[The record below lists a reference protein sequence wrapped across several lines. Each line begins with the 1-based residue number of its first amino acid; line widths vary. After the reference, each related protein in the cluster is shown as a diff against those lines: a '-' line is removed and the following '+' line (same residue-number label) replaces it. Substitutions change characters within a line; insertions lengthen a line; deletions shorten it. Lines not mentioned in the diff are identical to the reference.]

1 MGRYAI
7 IKTTSIQEK
16 YKNSDIFLNLLEY
29 LIANIAQ
36 QSNDKGLSI
45 YRVLTIELEE
55 IEFRNGFTDF
65 HKVSYNEPLVGK
77 GYGLVYAM
85 SSTEKVNEIKKV

>member
-29 LIANIAQ
+29 LITNIGVI
-36 QSNDKGLSI
+36 KI
-45 YRVLTIELEE
+45 
-55 IEFRNGFTDF
+55 
-65 HKVSYNEPLVGK
+65 
-77 GYGLVYAM
+77 
-85 SSTEKVNEIKKV
+85 NEIFINRKI